1 MSSWARTV
9 GVNGVGLAL
18 RPWRA
23 GDAAAVLAAFSA
35 PEMTRQADQPVDSL
49 AAATGWIGRRS
60 RDRDAGTA
68 YAFAVADESDTALG
82 NVAVGAVNRVHSTGW
97 VSYWTTPAA
106 RGKGVAAYGC
116 AALARWC
123 FDELGLYR
131 LELGHR
137 TNNPASCGVALA
149 AGFAVEG
156 LQRQKLAYDG
166 VRYDVELH
174 ARLASDDEVPGSRL

>member
-1 MSSWARTV
+1 MTLS
-9 GVNGVGLAL
+9 L
-18 RPWRA
+18 RPWREK
-23 GDAAAVLAAFSA
+23 DAAAVLSAFGPS
-35 PEMTRQADQPVDSL
+35 EMSRQVDEPVDSL
-49 AAATGWIGRRS
+49 AAAADWIARRT
-60 RDRDAGTA
+60 RECHADRA
-68 YAFAVADESDTALG
+68 YAFAVTDESGTALG

-149 AGFAVEG
+149 TGFMVEG

-174 ARLASDDEVPGSRL
+174 ARLASDSG